1 MKTYR
6 TSAQWQQ
13 LLQQRN
19 DFSGTNIQFCQHHCI
34 SISNY
39 YKHRAL
45 RVEKLPK
52 QPVSIQTPGLR
63 LRASHFVQ
71 VKQTTEVS
79 TQTHQS
85 AVQFDTRTGQLSLPV
100 NLATADIVTIIKGL
114 TL

>member
-6 TSAQWQQ
+6 TNVQWQQ
-13 LLQQRN
+13 LLQQRS
-19 DFSGTNIQFCQHHCI
+19 DFSGTNVEFCQHHRI

-45 RVEKLPK
+45 SVEEQSK
-52 QPVSIQTPGLR
+52 QTTSLGSSR
-63 LRASHFVQ
+63 FVQ

-85 AVQFDTRTGQLSLPV
+85 AIQFDTHTGLLSLPV
-100 NLATADIVTIIKGL
+100 NLATADIVAIIKGL
-114 TL
+114 TV

>member
-13 LLQQRN
+13 PLQQSN
-19 DFSGTNIQFCQHHCI
+19 DFSGTNIQFCQHHRI

-52 QPVSIQTPGLR
+52 QPVSIQTAGGLD
-63 LRASHFVQ
+63 AI
-71 VKQTTEVS
+71 TTC
-79 TQTHQS
+79 
-85 AVQFDTRTGQLSLPV
+85 LSNSKRVISEIENIAILPHS
-100 NLATADIVTIIKGL
+100 
-114 TL
+114 